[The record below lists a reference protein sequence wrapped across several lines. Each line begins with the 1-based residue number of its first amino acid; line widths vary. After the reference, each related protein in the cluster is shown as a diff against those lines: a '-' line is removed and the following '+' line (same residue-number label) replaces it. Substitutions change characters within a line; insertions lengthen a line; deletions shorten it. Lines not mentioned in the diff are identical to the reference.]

1 MNAILILIFGLVL
14 TTVTFTAAAGYKS
27 TMASKSCTDAECK
40 NITLNCLHTQP
51 CVTKKWNST
60 DSEPQIITRPGSSQ
74 IIQNDAPSSILNN
87 DEFR

>member
-1 MNAILILIFGLVL
+1 MNAILILIFSLVL
-14 TTVTFTAAAGYKS
+14 TTVTFTSAAGYKS
-27 TMASKSCTDAECK
+27 TMTSKSCTDAECK
-40 NITLNCLHTQP
+40 NITVNCIYNQP

-60 DSEPQIITRPGSSQ
+60 DSEPQIITRPSSPQ